1 MSVTASK
8 PGTGWRIPDAEEE
21 KEIAADVS
29 EDSEQSEPADAA
41 VNAAADGDW
50 AKVRLLLES
59 GACDADEADEQGET
73 AVAWAVRWGASTSAC
88 RETVVHAAGRGGA
101 ERRTTVGWQASWSR
115 WYGWCRWRKRTLTR
129 AASRG

>member
-8 PGTGWRIPDAEEE
+8 PGTGWRIPDPEEE

-88 RETVVHAAGRGGA
+88 RETLLYTPRGGGA
-101 ERRTTVGWQASWSR
+101 LNGVRRWDGR
-115 WYGWCRWRKRTLTR
+115 R
-129 AASRG
+129 AGAGGMAGAGGESGH